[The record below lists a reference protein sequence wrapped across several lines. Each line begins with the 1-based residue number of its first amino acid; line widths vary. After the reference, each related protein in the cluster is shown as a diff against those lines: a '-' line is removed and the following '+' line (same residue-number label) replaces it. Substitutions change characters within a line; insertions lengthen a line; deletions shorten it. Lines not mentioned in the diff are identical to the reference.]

1 MYQCIWQCFLY
12 CSDVYLR
19 FGFIVRPYR
28 EVTNPAFSDRF
39 LDSICV
45 VCLSLCTFCSLLA
58 GLVSPDV
65 RVDLVSAFVELGSGT
80 FIKCDRF
87 RLKTL
92 SLLSVIR
99 YDLGA
104 IYFLTFS
111 DSQFVLGSVFAMTWS
126 PLLNLGSDAVC

>member
-28 EVTNPAFSDRF
+28 EVTNPAFSDRL
-39 LDSICV
+39 LDSTCV
-45 VCLSLCTFCSLLA
+45 VCLSLCTSCSLLA

-104 IYFLTFS
+104 ISFLTFAGC
-111 DSQFVLGSVFAMTWS
+111 QFAFGSVFAMT
-126 PLLNLGSDAVC
+126 